1 MKVYLITLIPF
12 VLSLVTSDASVR
24 RQGNLVIDNIPG
36 IPDDLAHRLRGY
48 ENARYAH
55 FCDWFHDGGILIR
68 TRFADVAQLHRVDI
82 PGGMR
87 RQLTFS
93 EDATGYGQICP
104 DRKTSFLLFTRD
116 SAGNEKHQ
124 IFKYNY
130 HSGAETMLTDG
141 RSKHMAVVWTN
152 SGTSFA
158 FASTMR
164 NGKDFDIYTG
174 TLTGRQSFIR
184 VLQNEGYWYPMDFSP
199 DDRRLL
205 IKQYLSSDES
215 YLYILDLATRV
226 LDQVNPTDQT
236 VSYGQTQW
244 TPDGKGIYYISDQFS
259 EFRQLIYYDIATKQN
274 KVLTEQIPWDITEFD
289 IAPSGAIALLSR
301 EEFRSKL
308 YFLDAESGALTSAQ
322 MPYGMITDV
331 SFSRDGNLLA
341 LRLNTPTS
349 PSDVFAL
356 NLKNKAFIRWTY
368 SEIGQIDT
376 TRCGVA
382 ELIYYPTFDSAE
394 GSARMIPALYYV
406 PTDAHPPHP
415 VIVFCHGGPASQANP
430 WFSPLLQYYLIEM
443 GIALIRPNIRGSTGM
458 GKTFMNLDDGYLR
471 EDAVRDIGTL
481 IDWIQQQPELD
492 ASRIAIAGGSYGGY
506 MVLASLIHHGDRLRC
521 GISSSGISNFVTFL
535 ENTGAYRQDL
545 RRSEYGDERDPAM
558 REFLTNISPLTN
570 AHNITRPLF
579 VAQGLNDPRVPVSEA
594 EQIVQAVRKNG
605 IDVWYLLA
613 EDEGHG
619 FSKKP
624 NREFLHQAEILFLQ
638 RHLLE

>member
-1 MKVYLITLIPF
+1 M
-12 VLSLVTSDASVR
+12 
-24 RQGNLVIDNIPG
+24 
-36 IPDDLAHRLRGY
+36 
-48 ENARYAH
+48 
-55 FCDWFHDGGILIR
+55 
-68 TRFADVAQLHRVDI
+68 
-82 PGGMR
+82 
-87 RQLTFS
+87 
-93 EDATGYGQICP
+93 
-104 DRKTSFLLFTRD
+104 
-116 SAGNEKHQ
+116 
-124 IFKYNY
+124 
-130 HSGAETMLTDG
+130 
-141 RSKHMAVVWTN
+141 
-152 SGTSFA
+152 
-158 FASTMR
+158 
-164 NGKDFDIYTG
+164 GK
-174 TLTGRQSFIR
+174 QSFVQ
-184 VLQNEGYWYPMDFSP
+184 VLQRQGYWYPTDFSP

-205 IKQYLSSDES
+205 VKQYLSSDES

-236 VSYGQTQW
+236 VSYGQARWTQ
-244 TPDGKGIYYISDQFS
+244 DGTGIYYISDQFS
-259 EFRQLIYYDIATKQN
+259 EFRQLIYYDIATQQN
-274 KVLTEQIPWDITEFD
+274 QVLTEQIPWDITEFD
-289 IAPSGAIALLSR
+289 IAPSGTIALLSR

-341 LRLNTPTS
+341 MRMNTPTS
-349 PSDVFAL
+349 PSDVYTL
-356 NLKNKAFIRWTY
+356 NLKKKTFIQWTF

-415 VIVFCHGGPASQANP
+415 VIIFCHGGPASQANP
-430 WFSPLLQYYLIEM
+430 WFSPLMQYYLIEM
-443 GIALIRPNIRGSTGM
+443 GIALIRPNVRGSTGM
-458 GKTFMNLDDGYLR
+458 GKTFMNLDNDYLR

-506 MVLASLIHHGDRLRC
+506 MVLASLVHHGDRLRC

-535 ENTGAYRQDL
+535 KNTGAYRQDL
-545 RRSEYGDERDPAM
+545 RRTEYGDERDPAM
-558 REFLTNISPLTN
+558 REFLTYISPLTN

-579 VAQGLNDPRVPVSEA
+579 IAQGLNDPRVPVSEA
-594 EQIVQAVRKNG
+594 EQIVHAVRKNG

-619 FSKKP
+619 FSKKS
-624 NREFLHQAEILFLQ
+624 NREFLHQAEILFL
-638 RHLLE
+638 RKYLLE